1 MFSSAGMEE
10 LDVTSGEGDEGA
22 EAPAEEMDLR
32 DRIYEML
39 RPVDWTA
46 EATEPSGE
54 CANSLTSMMLSTL
67 SRELG
72 TPVFGTAT
80 IAYVSECCI
89 TPGLRSPVA
98 SQT

>member
-1 MFSSAGMEE
+1 
-10 LDVTSGEGDEGA
+10 VTSGEGDVGA

-54 CANSLTSMMLSTL
+54 CANPLTRMMLSTF
-67 SRELG
+67 SPELG
-72 TPVFGTAT
+72 TPAFG
-80 IAYVSECCI
+80 IAAIANLSERCI
-89 TPGLRSPVA
+89 TAGLRRPVA